1 MANEI
6 IPSVQTA
13 LSLFPQNQKNNFDR
27 AMEVGRLILRSNAG
41 IAGTIANGLNSMF
54 QTYALIQARH
64 DIAKIVK
71 YTSAYEIEMKRLDNE
86 AKRDLYQYDLQRDVL
101 TLYVDRR
108 YQDYVDRIT
117 HEAQRIAR
125 NIESVRSQTIL
136 AIDEQTKAITV
147 GLNQQYRD
155 MLRQEEAVCAV
166 YRNFI
171 YDLSKQNISRHD
183 LACQLGLQAIN
194 NSRTLSERQ
203 FEMVMD
209 TVERMTEPR
218 YVTFDQFV
226 GLGNVIRR
234 NNLMG

>member
-1 MANEI
+1 MI
-6 IPSVQTA
+6 LPKS
-13 LSLFPQNQKNNFDR
+13 LS
-27 AMEVGRLILRSNAG
+27 
-41 IAGTIANGLNSMF
+41 
-54 QTYALIQARH
+54 
-64 DIAKIVK
+64 
-71 YTSAYEIEMKRLDNE
+71 TSAYEIEMKRLDNE

-183 LACQLGLQAIN
+183 LAYQLGIQAIN
-194 NSRTLSERQ
+194 NCRTLSERQ
-203 FEMVMD
+203 FEMVMNA
-209 TVERMTEPR
+209 VERMMEPH

-234 NNLMG
+234 NNLIG

>member
-27 AMEVGRLILRSNAG
+27 AMEVGRLILRGTTG
-41 IAGTIANGLNSMF
+41 IAGTISNGLNSLF
-54 QTYALIQARH
+54 QTYALMQARR
-64 DIAKIVK
+64 DVVKIVK
-71 YTSAYEIEMKRLDNE
+71 YTSNYEIEMKRLDNE
-86 AKRDLYQYDLQRDVL
+86 AKRDWYQYDLQNSAL

-108 YQDYVDRIT
+108 YQECVDQIT
-117 HEAQRIAR
+117 QEAQRISR
-125 NIESVRSQTIL
+125 NIENVRCQTIL
-136 AIDEQTKAITV
+136 AIDEKTRTITE

-183 LACQLGLQAIN
+183 LAYQLGLQAIN
-194 NSRTLSERQ
+194 NSATLSDRQ
-203 FEMVMD
+203 FEVVFD
-209 TVERMTEPR
+209 AVNRMTEPQ

-226 GLGNVIRR
+226 GLENMIKR
-234 NNLMG
+234 NNLIG

>member
-1 MANEI
+1 MPNEI
-6 IPSVQTA
+6 KPSVQTA

-27 AMEVGRLILRSNAG
+27 AMDVGRLILRSNVGVAG
-41 IAGTIANGLNSMF
+41 VISNGLNSMF
-54 QTYALIQARH
+54 QTYALLQARH

-86 AKRDLYQYDLQRDVL
+86 AMRDWYQYDLQKDVL

-108 YQDYVDRIT
+108 YQNYVDRIT
-117 HEAQRIAR
+117 QEAQRIST
-125 NIESVRSQTIL
+125 NIENARSQTIL
-136 AIDEQTKAITV
+136 AIDEKTKSVTE

-183 LACQLGLQAIN
+183 LACQLGLQAISN
-194 NSRTLSERQ
+194 CRNLSEHQ
-203 FEMVMD
+203 FETVMNMV
-209 TVERMTEPR
+209 EHMTEPN

-226 GLGNVIRR
+226 KLGNSIRQNR
-234 NNLMG
+234 LIG

>member
-6 IPSVQTA
+6 IRPVQTA
-13 LSLFPQNQKNNFDR
+13 LSLFPQHQKNNFDR
-27 AMEVGRLILRSNAG
+27 AMEVGRLLFGGASG
-41 IAGTIANGLNSMF
+41 IAGTLSNGLNSMY
-54 QTYALIQARH
+54 QTYALIQARR
-64 DIAKIVK
+64 DIKKIVK
-71 YTSAYEIEMKRLDNE
+71 YTSDYEIEMKRLDNE
-86 AKRDLYQYDLQRDVL
+86 AKRDLYQYDLQKDVL
-101 TLYVDRR
+101 TLYVDRG

-117 HEAQRIAR
+117 QESQRIAR

-166 YRNFI
+166 YRFFI
-171 YDLSKQNISRHD
+171 QDLSQQNISRHD
-183 LACQLGLQAIN
+183 LACQLGLQAISN
-194 NSRTLSERQ
+194 CKNMSERQ
-203 FEMVMD
+203 FEMVMNM
-209 TVERMTEPR
+209 VERMTEPN

-234 NNLMG
+234 NNLIG